1 MTRGGRAAHK
11 GEMPER
17 KCIATGEVRP
27 ISHLVRFVV
36 GPTGEIVPD
45 ISGKLPGRGIWVSP
59 SREALEKAVK
69 KKLFAR
75 AAKAPVEV
83 PEGLVD
89 LVEQLLVKRVTDGI
103 ALARKSGRAVAG
115 YEKVKGWLL
124 IEEAAL
130 LIQAMDGSE
139 RGKSKLSSPPGKGTF
154 VGCLSANEIGLAF
167 GREHVIHAALA
178 SGGLTK
184 RVVEDAAK
192 LGALRE
198 GSGDSPRKGQTS
210 HER

>member
-1 MTRGGRAAHK
+1 MSRGGRDKEK
-11 GEMPER
+11 GETPER
-17 KCIATGEVRP
+17 RCIATGEVSP
-27 ISHLVRFVV
+27 ISKLIRFVA
-36 GPTGEIVPD
+36 GPAGEVVPD
-45 ISGKLPGRGIWVSP
+45 IAGKLPGRGLWVTP
-59 SREALEKAVK
+59 ARAALEKAIN
-69 KKLFAR
+69 KKLFSR
-75 AAKAPVEV
+75 AAKAQLTV
-83 PEGLVD
+83 PEGLIE
-89 LVEQLLVKRVTDGI
+89 LVERLLVKRVTDGI
-103 ALARKSGRAVAG
+103 ALARKSGKAVAG

-124 IEEAAL
+124 IEEARVL
-130 LIQAMDGSE
+130 VQASDGSE

-154 VGCLSANEIGLAF
+154 IGCLTASEIGLAF

-198 GSGDSPRKGQTS
+198 ESGDYPRKGRTS

>member
-1 MTRGGRAAHK
+1 M
-11 GEMPER
+11 
-17 KCIATGEVRP
+17 
-27 ISHLVRFVV
+27 
-36 GPTGEIVPD
+36 GPSGEIVPD
-45 ISGKLPGRGIWVSP
+45 ISAKLPGRGIWVSP
-59 SREALEKAVK
+59 SRAALEKAVK

-83 PEGLVD
+83 PED
-89 LVEQLLVKRVTDGI
+89 LVETVERLLVKRVTDGI

-124 IEEAAL
+124 TEEARL
-130 LIQAMDGSE
+130 LIQASDGSE

-154 VGCLSANEIGLAF
+154 LGCLTANEIGLAF

-198 GSGDSPRKGQTS
+198 ESGDTPRKGRTS

>member
-1 MTRGGRAAHK
+1 M
-11 GEMPER
+11 
-17 KCIATGEVRP
+17 
-27 ISHLVRFVV
+27 
-36 GPTGEIVPD
+36 
-45 ISGKLPGRGIWVSP
+45 PGRGIWITPNRAS
-59 SREALEKAVK
+59 LEKAIK
-69 KKLFAR
+69 KKLFSR
-75 AAKAPVEV
+75 AAKTQLTV
-83 PEGLVD
+83 PDGLFE
-89 LVEQLLVKRVTDGI
+89 LVERLMAKRVTDTI

-124 IEEAAL
+124 TEEARV
-130 LIQAMDGSE
+130 LIQAFDGSE

-154 VGCLSANEIGLAF
+154 IGCLSANEIGLAF

-198 GSGDSPRKGQTS
+198 ESGDSPRKGRTS